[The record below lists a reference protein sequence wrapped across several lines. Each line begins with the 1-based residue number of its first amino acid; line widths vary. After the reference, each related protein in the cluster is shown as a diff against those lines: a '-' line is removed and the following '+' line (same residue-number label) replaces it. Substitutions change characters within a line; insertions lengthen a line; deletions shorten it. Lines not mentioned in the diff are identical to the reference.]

1 VAEVSVTDGVDSEAG
16 VKGEKEVMSRS
27 VKCCFSNLAL
37 ALALTVGAGAAFV
50 ASPAHADGKCDSLKN
65 AKVKEHCAKGGAEG
79 VKSYMKELV
88 KAAKAKGGKHECTDC
103 HKDQKT
109 FELKDGAEANLT
121 KLQAEAGM

>member
-1 VAEVSVTDGVDSEAG
+1 VAEVSVTDGAGLEAG
-16 VKGEKEVMSRS
+16 VEGEKEVMSRS

-65 AKVKEHCAKGGAEG
+65 DKVKAVCAKGGEAG
-79 VKSYMKELV
+79 VKDYMKDLVKKV
-88 KAAKAKGGKHECTDC
+88 KAAGGKAECGDC

-109 FELKDGAEANLT
+109 FELKDGAED
-121 KLQAEAGM
+121 KLKEAQAKAGV

>member
-1 VAEVSVTDGVDSEAG
+1 MKDGAGLEAG
-16 VKGEKEVMSRS
+16 SKGEKEVMSRS

-65 AKVKEHCAKGGAEG
+65 AKVKEHCAKGGADG
-79 VKSYMKELV
+79 VKAYMKDLV
-88 KAAKAKGGKHECTDC
+88 KAAKAKGAKHECTDC

-109 FELKDGAEANLT
+109 FELKDGAEDNLK
-121 KLQAEAGM
+121 KLQAEAGI